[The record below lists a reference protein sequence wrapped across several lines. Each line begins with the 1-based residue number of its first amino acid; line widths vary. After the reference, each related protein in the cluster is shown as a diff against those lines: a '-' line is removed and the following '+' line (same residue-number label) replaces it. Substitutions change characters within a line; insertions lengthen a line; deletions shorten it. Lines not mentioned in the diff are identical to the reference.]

1 MSRRLAPGRGGRLV
15 AGAAVVALG
24 VVAAIPRPGVA
35 TALVVA
41 LLALGTG
48 LGRDGVRRGGLAAAC
63 GVVVIGVSVVVADR
77 EWADT
82 ARQALFSLLR
92 AGVPWLL
99 GVAWRLRTQVRRQAA
114 EHVADERRR
123 RDVLAQRRRDAE
135 RLTLAESLHD
145 DLGHALSLV
154 ALNLGRLELDTTLTP
169 PARESV
175 ATARTQLGQ
184 AVERL
189 GDSVAAL
196 RSGTAPGLPR
206 GGDVDDLVAQ
216 VRRSGVDVDVA
227 GMPAPG
233 QLTDVD
239 HETLHRVLQEALTN
253 ATKHAP
259 GEAVTVEVRDAGDR
273 LDVRVSNAVATGGAV
288 PGGGRGTGLA
298 SLGQHLRASGGRL
311 DTRTRDGVFT
321 LDARVP
327 LRVGTDADG
336 DLVAPSDGPAR
347 GEGLESGD
355 GWAATDGP
363 ASDAGLASGG
373 GDGDDAL
380 LMRAG
385 RRGRVVLGAAVV
397 LIVGVLGAAEGLVEL
412 ETSRSRLAPEE
423 FARIHVGDTRDEVQH
438 VLPAYE
444 LPSRP
449 EADGDPD
456 CHDYAITA
464 DRFADAAGD
473 VYRVCFAGDVVAVTQ
488 RVAEGDR

>member
-15 AGAAVVALG
+15 AGAAVVVLG

-63 GVVVIGVSVVVADR
+63 GVVVIGVSVVVGDR

-216 VRRSGVDVDVA
+216 VRRSGVDVDVV

-259 GEAVTVEVRDAGDR
+259 GEAVTVEVRDVGDR
-273 LDVRVSNAVATGGAV
+273 LDVRVSNAVGTGGAV

-327 LRVGTDADG
+327 VRGADESG
-336 DLVAPSDGPAR
+336 RAR
-347 GEGLESGD
+347 GEGLGSGD
-355 GWAATDGP
+355 GWSATG
-363 ASDAGLASGG
+363 GLASGAGPSSG
-373 GDGDDAL
+373 GGVGDDVL
-380 LMRAG
+380 LTRAG

-397 LIVGVLGAAEGLVEL
+397 LVIGVLGAAEGLVEL

-473 VYRVCFAGDVVAVTQ
+473 VYRVCFTGDVVAVTQ